1 DMPAILET
9 RELRV
14 TIPDDERLNVK
25 DANHFIVE
33 YAPERLN
40 ALLNRL
46 DTFDEIGRLQLL
58 HEQTLLARGGNISSA
73 ELIALLQAYRNE
85 TAESVWDIMALAS
98 KELRKFVE
106 SDEEAEKKLR
116 RFVGELARP
125 QFERLGWQPRPN
137 EPESETKMRSL
148 IIGLML
154 YAE

>member
-1 DMPAILET
+1 
-9 RELRV
+9 
-14 TIPDDERLNVK
+14 
-25 DANHFIVE
+25 
-33 YAPERLN
+33 
-40 ALLNRL
+40 
-46 DTFDEIGRLQLL
+46 
-58 HEQTLLARGGNISSA
+58 
-73 ELIALLQAYRNE
+73 
-85 TAESVWDIMALAS
+85 MALAS

-154 YAE
+154 YAEDSSIEEKCMRMFEQGVEQIDPELRHLVIGAAVKYSTDNTV